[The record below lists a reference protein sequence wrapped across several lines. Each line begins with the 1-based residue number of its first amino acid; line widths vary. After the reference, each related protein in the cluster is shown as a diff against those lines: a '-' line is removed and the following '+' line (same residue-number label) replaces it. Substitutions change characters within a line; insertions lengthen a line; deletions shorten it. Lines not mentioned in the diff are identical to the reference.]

1 MGSNRVGFPMAD
13 KLIWFFFGMS
23 VAAAIN
29 IVAQYWI

>member
-1 MGSNRVGFPMAD
+1 MAD